1 MQILLDEPVTH
12 SAATP
17 WLMQAPA
24 LPAGTHLAY
33 WDSDKASLLNNKG
46 MEVYNHWGA
55 VDENVQLP
63 EHVISQFFTTRAS
76 YYDPTKV
83 RGTAFRFLL
92 LVQFRETIRLTCKQ
106 LLGFEVCPAS
116 ALILHLR

>member
-1 MQILLDEPVTH
+1 
-12 SAATP
+12 
-17 WLMQAPA
+17 MQAPA

-76 YYDPTKV
+76 YYDPSKV
-83 RGTAFRFLL
+83 AVL
-92 LVQFRETIRLTCKQ
+92 
-106 LLGFEVCPAS
+106 PM
-116 ALILHLR
+116 ALFSQSKCTDV